1 MQCRKAI
8 IYFFVLLTSTLV
20 MAKEKVPQVVEDK
33 EYSGKQNSD
42 WEKTQAD
49 LGTIRGKLESQ
60 EALVANLIAGK
71 NQLNGEALA
80 LKMEELKKEYRKL
93 ETLTEEY
100 NRLNLQYLTKFPERG
115 VKEKRIY
122 KRIKTKSLQAFE
134 EDLTVQG
141 RVNRLQNKIL
151 NQYPN
156 ANATDKKKK
165 TKPEEKGEIENS
177 KKSDVNEV
185 TEQIIFK
192 K

>member
-1 MQCRKAI
+1 MQCHKSI
-8 IYFFVLLTSTLV
+8 IYFCIFLASSFVV
-20 MAKEKVPQVVEDK
+20 AKEKTDPIIEDK

-49 LGTIRGKLESQ
+49 LGTVRGKLDSQ
-60 EALVANLIAGK
+60 ETLVGSLIVGK
-71 NQLNGEALA
+71 SQLSGEALA

-93 ETLTEEY
+93 EKLTDEY
-100 NRLNLQYLTKFPERG
+100 NKLNLEYLTKFPERG
-115 VKEKRIY
+115 TKEKRIY
-122 KRIKTKSLQAFE
+122 KRIKPKSLQALE

-156 ANATDKKKK
+156 ANAIGKKKN
-165 TKPEEKGEIENS
+165 PEKKSEVENS
-177 KKSDVNEV
+177 EKPDIDDV
-185 TEQIIFK
+185 TGQIIFK